1 MDLATLLIIV
11 FLAALVTCLAT
22 GLGALPFLF
31 VPMISERVGGWME
44 GLAAGMM
51 AAASVYLVFE
61 GLTYRPD
68 GIVPSLGEMA
78 WLEVL
83 LGGVVG
89 LLFFLIAGR
98 WLEENEE
105 FDIAGLRKT
114 GGLSGLL
121 IVGAMFIHSLPEG
134 VAVGVGFG
142 VASTDIGEGLGFGTA
157 ISTAI
162 AFHNIP
168 EGLAISVA
176 LRSKGMSVGRC
187 ALWSIVSSIPQ
198 PLAAPIATWLAWI
211 FVPMLPAGMGF
222 AAGAM
227 LALVA
232 IELGPNAWKRVGP
245 AGAVFAAVVGAG
257 VMTGLSVV
265 ITGLG

>member
-1 MDLATLLIIV
+1 MDLLTLLIIV

-31 VPMISERVGGWME
+31 VRDISYRWEGFME
-44 GLAAGMM
+44 GAAGGMM
-51 AAASVYLVFE
+51 ACASAYLIYE
-61 GLTYRPD
+61 GLVYD
-68 GIVPSLGEMA
+68 GGNMEF
-78 WLEVL
+78 LEVT
-83 LGGVVG
+83 LGVLVG

-98 WLEENEE
+98 WLDEHEE
-105 FDIAGLRKT
+105 FDVGGLREA
-114 GGLSGLL
+114 GGLGAIL

-142 VASTDIGEGLGFGTA
+142 VANPEIGEGLGFGGV

-187 ALWSIVSSIPQ
+187 AMWAIISSVPQ
-198 PLAAPIATWLAWI
+198 PVAAPIAAWLAWI

-232 IELGPNAWKRVGP
+232 MELAPNAWKRLGP
-245 AGAVFAAVVGAG
+245 ARGVGSYATG
-257 VMTGLSVV
+257 ILVMLGLTLA
-265 ITGLG
+265 ITSFG